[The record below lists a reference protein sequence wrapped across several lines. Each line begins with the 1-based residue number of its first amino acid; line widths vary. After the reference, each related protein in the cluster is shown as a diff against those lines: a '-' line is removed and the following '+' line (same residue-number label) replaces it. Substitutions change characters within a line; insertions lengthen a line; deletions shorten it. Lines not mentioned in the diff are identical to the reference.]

1 MKLLWTSTARK
12 DRVNIRTFIERDN
25 PAAALE
31 LDEVFSDRTAGLL
44 ELPLMGRTGRL
55 KGTRELV
62 VHGNY
67 VVVYDVM
74 KDDIRIIRILHAAR
88 RWP

>member
-1 MKLLWTSTARK
+1 M

-25 PAAALE
+25 PGAALE
-31 LDEVFSDRTAGLL
+31 LDQVFTDRTAGLL
-44 ELPLMGRTGRL
+44 DLPFVGRAGRL

-67 VVVYDVM
+67 IVVYDVV

>member
-1 MKLLWTSTARK
+1 M
-12 DRVNIRTFIERDN
+12 DRVNIRNFIERDN

-31 LDEVFSDRTAGLL
+31 LDQVFADRTAGLL
-44 ELPLMGRTGRL
+44 DLPLVGRAGRL

-67 VVVYDVM
+67 IVVYDVT
-74 KDDIRIIRILHAAR
+74 KDAIRIIRILHAAR